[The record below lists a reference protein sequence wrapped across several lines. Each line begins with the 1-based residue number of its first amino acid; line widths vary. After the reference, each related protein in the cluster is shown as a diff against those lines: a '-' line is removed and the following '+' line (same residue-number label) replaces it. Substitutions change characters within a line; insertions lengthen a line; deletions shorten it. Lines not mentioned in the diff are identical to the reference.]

1 MFNLRLSKQ
10 FVEAM
15 DRLAFSWPVREALYR
30 HLSAQISNGVTIEAA
45 LDAFRARLLRN
56 KRKSSAGIVGSVA
69 RRMRD
74 GASLASALGAW
85 VPQDEASLIAGGELA
100 GNLPQSLELIIESTR
115 RIEAVN
121 RALKAAMVTPVFY
134 LLAVYFTVWAIGRYV
149 SPALQQ
155 ALPKYKASGLIY
167 GLYVAGDLANS
178 LWAILPAAVVALI
191 VGAVIRSMTLWTGR
205 WRIMAERVF
214 PYSFYRDVQG
224 YRWLMSFVALLR
236 AGMPDTEILY
246 RQMPTATPWLKERL
260 HFLWWHMNN
269 GSSLPVALMS
279 KGRGGQPPFG
289 FPNPDMVDD
298 IASIAGF
305 ADFYERI
312 TKLTMQWA
320 DEMQRITQA
329 RIKAYG
335 IVMEVLMYAVIGM
348 LMMAINSMSVQ
359 LGSISV

>member
-1 MFNLRLSKQ
+1 
-10 FVEAM
+10 
-15 DRLAFSWPVREALYR
+15 
-30 HLSAQISNGVTIEAA
+30 
-45 LDAFRARLLRN
+45 
-56 KRKSSAGIVGSVA
+56 
-69 RRMRD
+69 
-74 GASLASALGAW
+74 
-85 VPQDEASLIAGGELA
+85 
-100 GNLPQSLELIIESTR
+100 
-115 RIEAVN
+115 
-121 RALKAAMVTPVFY
+121 MVTPVFY

-155 ALPKYKASGLIY
+155 ALPKTKASGLIY

-178 LWAILPAAVVALI
+178 WWSILPAVAVALVVVAVV
-191 VGAVIRSMTLWTGR
+191 RSMALWTGHS
-205 WRIMAERVF
+205 RILAERIF

-236 AGMPDTEILY
+236 AGMPDTEILH
-246 RQMPTATPWLKERL
+246 RQMPAATPWLKERL

-269 GSSLPVALMS
+269 GSSLSVALMA
-279 KGRGGQPPFG
+279 KGRGGKPPFG

-312 TKLTMQWA
+312 SKLTMQWA
-320 DEMQRITQA
+320 DEMQWRTQA
-329 RIKAYG
+329 RIKTYG